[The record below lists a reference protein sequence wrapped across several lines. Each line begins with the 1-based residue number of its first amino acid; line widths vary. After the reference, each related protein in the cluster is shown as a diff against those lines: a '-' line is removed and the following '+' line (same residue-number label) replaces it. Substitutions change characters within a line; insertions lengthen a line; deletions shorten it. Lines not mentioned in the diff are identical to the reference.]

1 MGPVEGELMSHVR
14 EVRTRLR
21 DFKPHYTDKTKELML
36 EVALLKNKLA
46 AAEKEIGRLSPKTD
60 SDIIDKVLSIVSKGE
75 SVSKIDLLSK
85 RRIQSFCIAR
95 HICFYLLTKRTIVSA
110 AQVGRTFNKCDH
122 TSVLYGRDKVT
133 AMRLASETFNL
144 KIKEYESLM

>member
-1 MGPVEGELMSHVR
+1 MGPVESEVLGHMR
-14 EVRTRLR
+14 EIRTRLR

-46 AAEKEIGRLSPKTD
+46 AAEKEIESLRPKTD
-60 SDIIDKVLSIVSKGE
+60 SSIIDKVLTIVSEGE
-75 SVSKIDLLSK
+75 GVSKVDLLSK
-85 RRIQSFCIAR
+85 RRIQQYTLAR
-95 HICFYLLTKRTIVSA
+95 HICFYLLTKKTIVSA